1 MLTSVHRI
9 NLPRA
14 AYPRERGV
22 RVAGPRIV
30 ELLSSAPTSIRFSHR
45 YRRRIDVVFSPGNP
59 GPPGVIRRS
68 PCIKPVPYRGAWV
81 IGVCPQ
87 HRRVNPLTLK
97 LRELRVHR
105 DTSARKVTTWG
116 NALAPSTRADYRDR
130 KCICRYRNTTAAHIR
145 RARDNAY

>member
-9 NLPRA
+9 NLPRP

-22 RVAGPRIV
+22 RVAKPRIV

-68 PCIKPVPYRGAWV
+68 PCIKPVSYRGAWV

-105 DTSARKVTTWG
+105 DTSARKVTTWE
-116 NALAPSTRADYRDR
+116 ARSLRRLEPISAIESAFADIEIQPRQF
-130 KCICRYRNTTAAHIR
+130 TFGAG
-145 RARDNAY
+145 